1 MPNLV
6 GIGNSQVP
14 TNAMLGGLA
23 YQDSVDVE
31 VISKVKARTAD
42 TARDIFVY
50 DTRKDSDGGAWRK
63 RTQNTTWYGE
73 NLGTRDRGIRREFPA
88 VAVIVATASEVII
101 YDGDDPNLPLW
112 MLFDVTNT
120 TWLKHS
126 GSPTGPNAVVA
137 MNGYMVT
144 CGQGNTGRLS
154 VVNFIAD
161 DGYVTEASYTYRHK
175 WISTRN
181 TTAVGPT
188 DTDRPVHIINNWC
201 FDVAIHVMPNAPID
215 VKTGIQVPT
224 IAVGTDAGLS
234 IIHDNQ
240 KVSYIT
246 GDNSTYD
253 GVSKLAFTPDHRIA
267 WCEFNSP
274 TGTNYGWM
282 YIHPVYQ
289 GNVTQTLNNTGT
301 SQSWYDS
308 RDPLAFGDQD
318 GHIFSKGNYTG
329 YKINEFEIGKNIM
342 YLATS
347 GQDTGVTLIR
357 ELPFRA
363 NRQSS
368 LAYIMSDTTSG
379 WLFGNIQWCTLSNT
393 IANGTT
399 DLVSADDNL
408 ITGQNHDYDV
418 DTSENWTSQPNATA
432 VHDASNGVSG
442 GGCIKMDSNGGSNIY
457 STIEFTGLTVGKQYS
472 LRFQAKHSAGGV
484 TSNAYFSGSQ
494 HNTGT
499 LYNSISFAPTT
510 SYQHYQSQSFI
521 AQSTSVWMSVWA
533 NNGGS
538 GFLYLDEFFLL
549 ESVADVTYKRLDNTK
564 YHCNGFALYGNLK
577 RVPVASGAELIGYRG
592 FNNGNYIK
600 QNADAI
606 QNPGT
611 GDFHIMY
618 WVKITNDA
626 TNQCIF
632 HRGAGDA
639 NGWGSGPIIQ
649 IEHTASARFQV
660 AGSNAFGNLSYVQ
673 VPHSEFPTNEWK
685 HVCFQRSRGY
695 LQLFIDG
702 DFKDAVASTQNL
714 DNSAANVWIGN
725 RPSYSQRPLINGH
738 LALFRYATTAFPTT
752 SGTDWGYNNYSQSDE
767 IRRIYNDEKKFF
779 AENAKCTLYGASSQ
793 VKAIGVDTIKDVAS
807 FGTSAGRSDFSGLS
821 RINNTTTAVTTAI
834 SASDGLIAEQ

>member
-23 YQDSVDVE
+23 YQDSVDVKD
-31 VISKVKARTAD
+31 ISKVKSRINE

-112 MLFDVTNT
+112 MLFDVQNT

-161 DGYVTEASYTYRHK
+161 DGYVTEYGYTYRHK

-181 TTAVGPT
+181 TTSVGPT
-188 DTDRPVHIINNWC
+188 DTIRPVHIINNWC

-224 IAVGTDAGLS
+224 IAVATDAGVS

-240 KVSYIT
+240 KVTYIT
-246 GDNSTYD
+246 GSDSTYD
-253 GVSKLAFTPDHRIA
+253 GVSKLAFTPDHKIA

-274 TGTNYGWM
+274 TGGNYGWM

-289 GNVTQTLNNTGT
+289 GNVTQSLNSIGT
-301 SQSWYDS
+301 SQSWYDT
-308 RDPLAFGDQD
+308 RNPLAFSDQD

-329 YKINEFEIGKNIM
+329 YKITQFEIGKNIM
-342 YLATS
+342 YLAMS
-347 GQDTGVTLIR
+347 NNDTGVTLIR

-379 WLFGNIQWCTLSNT
+379 WLFGNIHWCTLSNT

-432 VHDASNGVSG
+432 VHDASNGVGG

-457 STIEFTGLTVGKQYS
+457 STIEFTGLTVGKQYT
-472 LRFQAKHSAGGV
+472 LRFQGKHSAGGV
-484 TSNAYFSGSQ
+484 TSTIYFSTSQ
-494 HNTGT
+494 HNTGAS
-499 LYNSISFAPTT
+499 YDSIAIQPST
-510 SYQHYQSQSFI
+510 SYQQYQSKSFI
-521 AQSTSVWMSVWA
+521 ASTTSVWMSVYA

-549 ESVADVTYKRLDNTK
+549 EAVADVTYKRLNSVK
-564 YHCNGFALYGNLK
+564 QHNNGFALYGNLK
-577 RVPVASGAELIGYRG
+577 RVPVASGAELVGYRG
-592 FNNGNYIK
+592 FNTGNYIK
-600 QNADAI
+600 QYYDSN
-606 QNPGT
+606 QNIGT

-618 WVKITNDA
+618 WIKVTNNA
-626 TNQCIF
+626 SNQCIF
-632 HRGAGDA
+632 HRGDGTDA
-639 NGWGSGPIIQ
+639 NWGSGPIIQ
-649 IEHTASARFQV
+649 IEHTSAHRFQLAASAFTSLETV
-660 AGSNAFGNLSYVQ
+660 DLAESL
-673 VPHSEFPTNEWK
+673 FPLNEWK
-685 HVCFQRSRGY
+685 HVCMQRSRGVI
-695 LQLFIDG
+695 QVFVDG
-702 DFKDAVASTQNL
+702 ELKGATPSTRDMTNT
-714 DNSAANVWIGN
+714 NTAHVWIGQ
-725 RPSYSQRPLINGH
+725 RPYSSRPLINGH
-738 LALFRYATTAFPTT
+738 LALFRFSTTAFPTT
-752 SGTDWGYNNYSQSDE
+752 TGTDWGYNQYSQSDE

-779 AENAKCTLYGASSQ
+779 AENAKCTLYGTSDR
-793 VKAIGVDTIKDVAS
+793 VEAIGVDTIKDVAS
-807 FGTSAGRSDFSGLS
+807 FGTPSGRSDFSGLS

>member
-31 VISKVKARTAD
+31 VISKVKARISN

-73 NLGTRDRGIRREFPA
+73 NLGTRVRGIRREFPA
-88 VAVIVATASEVII
+88 VAVIVATATRVVI

-112 MLFDVTNT
+112 MVFDVTNT

-126 GSPTGPNAVVA
+126 GDPAGPNAVVA

-144 CGQGNTGRLS
+144 CGQGNAGRLS

-161 DGYVTEASYTYRHK
+161 DGYVTEAGYTYRHK

-181 TTAVGPT
+181 TTAVGPS
-188 DTDRPVHIINNWC
+188 DTTRPVHIINNWC

-253 GVSKLAFTPDHRIA
+253 GVSKLAFTPDHKIA
-267 WCEFNSP
+267 WCEYNGP
-274 TGTNYGWM
+274 TGGNYGWM

-289 GNVTQTLNNTGT
+289 GNVTQPLNNTGT

-308 RDPLAFGDQD
+308 RNPLAFGDQD

-329 YKINEFEIGKNIM
+329 YKITQFEIGKNIM
-342 YLATS
+342 YLAMS
-347 GQDTGVTLIR
+347 NNHTGVTLIR

-379 WLFGNIQWCTLSNT
+379 WLFGNIHWCTLSNT

-432 VHDASNGVSG
+432 VHDASNGVGG
-442 GGCIKMDSNGGSNIY
+442 GGCIKMDSNGDVGS
-457 STIEFTGLTVGKQYS
+457 
-472 LRFQAKHSAGGV
+472 
-484 TSNAYFSGSQ
+484 
-494 HNTGT
+494 
-499 LYNSISFAPTT
+499 
-510 SYQHYQSQSFI
+510 
-521 AQSTSVWMSVWA
+521 
-533 NNGGS
+533 
-538 GFLYLDEFFLL
+538 
-549 ESVADVTYKRLDNTK
+549 
-564 YHCNGFALYGNLK
+564 
-577 RVPVASGAELIGYRG
+577 
-592 FNNGNYIK
+592 
-600 QNADAI
+600 
-606 QNPGT
+606 
-611 GDFHIMY
+611 
-618 WVKITNDA
+618 
-626 TNQCIF
+626 
-632 HRGAGDA
+632 
-639 NGWGSGPIIQ
+639 
-649 IEHTASARFQV
+649 
-660 AGSNAFGNLSYVQ
+660 
-673 VPHSEFPTNEWK
+673 
-685 HVCFQRSRGY
+685 
-695 LQLFIDG
+695 
-702 DFKDAVASTQNL
+702 
-714 DNSAANVWIGN
+714 
-725 RPSYSQRPLINGH
+725 
-738 LALFRYATTAFPTT
+738 
-752 SGTDWGYNNYSQSDE
+752 
-767 IRRIYNDEKKFF
+767 
-779 AENAKCTLYGASSQ
+779 
-793 VKAIGVDTIKDVAS
+793 
-807 FGTSAGRSDFSGLS
+807 
-821 RINNTTTAVTTAI
+821 
-834 SASDGLIAEQ
+834 